1 MKTHS
6 KKFQTYISKLIK
18 ITRPLGLGLIALI
31 VGLPITSPTPAFSNE
46 GQPKL
51 FEPYAPKPSG
61 KCPEGWEIKILDG
74 SQVENSTTLSSG
86 KDIKVT
92 VPAYEI
98 VAKTNPETI
107 VTKDPGF
114 DPVLGTTQRATIG
127 AILTDYSEAT
137 IDLQAKLE
145 KVTMEL
151 EAGLGA
157 GLGADAAA
165 ATTTTTAT
173 ATDKSADSE
182 KSKKTAEDQK
192 AGKPN
197 EKKKSNSSS
206 R

>member
-6 KKFQTYISKLIK
+6 TTFQTYSTELIK
-18 ITRPLGLGLIALI
+18 NNRLLRLGLITLMVALP
-31 VGLPITSPTPAFSNE
+31 VSSPTPAFSGE

-98 VAKTNPETI
+98 VAKTGPDTI
-107 VTKDPGF
+107 ITKDPGF

-137 IDLQAKLE
+137 IDLQARLE
-145 KVTMEL
+145 KVTKEL

-157 GLGADAAA
+157 
-165 ATTTTTAT
+165 ATTE
-173 ATDKSADSE
+173 KSATSDQNKKPAE
-182 KSKKTAEDQK
+182 EQKSD
-192 AGKPN
+192 KPN